1 MMSVRADDRSTIF
14 SNVLL
19 SAPLMDQITSYQCGM
34 YGGLRSLQRQAR
46 HYGPTL
52 RRKLVDGDAILL
64 DSLTMDFL
72 PWCSSSRHIL
82 KASRVLT
89 MFHPLLEY
97 LVMYIGELSMLETVY
112 ENGGLQ
118 AAGRDYLRLAL
129 SLWHH
134 PTWHVKQDQ
143 TVVLAFLEERGY
155 DIHSEQALQRAM
167 EGCASSG
174 RLDAI
179 QYLLRQHGDH
189 DYSSRPMD
197 LAAKNGQ
204 LEVVK
209 YFHHYRLEGC
219 TNFAMDFAAQSGHF
233 SVVKF
238 LHDHRREG
246 CTTYAMD
253 MAAANGHFEIVN
265 FLHTHRTEG
274 CTTYAIDYAAANGHL
289 QVVEFLLHH
298 RQEEHSSNAIKWAQ
312 ERGHHDVLTL
322 LETFEHPSTCMAHCT
337 TL

>member
-1 MMSVRADDRSTIF
+1 
-14 SNVLL
+14 
-19 SAPLMDQITSYQCGM
+19 
-34 YGGLRSLQRQAR
+34 
-46 HYGPTL
+46 
-52 RRKLVDGDAILL
+52 
-64 DSLTMDFL
+64 
-72 PWCSSSRHIL
+72 
-82 KASRVLT
+82 

-97 LVMYIGELSMLETVY
+97 LVMYIGELSMLEIVY
-112 ENGGLQ
+112 ENCGLQ
-118 AAGRDYLRLAL
+118 AVVGRDYLRLAL
-129 SLWHH
+129 SLWHP
-134 PTWHVKQDQ
+134 PTWHLNQDQ
-143 TVVLAFLEERGY
+143 TVVVAFFEERGY
-155 DIHSEQALQRAM
+155 DIYSEQALQRAM
-167 EGCASSG
+167 EGCASTG

-179 QYLLRQHGDH
+179 QYLLEQHGDH

-197 LAAKNGQ
+197 LAAKNGH

-209 YFHHYRLEGC
+209 FFHYHRHEGC
-219 TNFAMDFAAQSGHF
+219 TDFAMDFAAQSGHF

-298 RQEEHSSNAIKWAQ
+298 RQEGHSSNAIKWAQ

-322 LETFEHPSTCMAHCT
+322 LETFQRPSTCMAFCT
-337 TL
+337 KL